1 MVGAPGRDRIRVN
14 YGTEDG
20 VSAEPTV
27 SLDSRGTRIRTCC
40 GCHATARVKAWRAMK
55 DSRRHVVV
63 AGAGV
68 AGLETAL
75 ALQALAQEQVSVEL
89 IAPEDEFVYRP
100 LAVAEPFHV
109 GEVRRFPLARLVEAA
124 GAELRNGELAE
135 VKPDE
140 KLAVLADGGT
150 VEYDVLVLALG
161 ACPLPAVPGAL
172 TFRGLPEDS
181 EELAR
186 LLERVTTRDLRRLVF
201 AVPAGS
207 TWPLPLYELALLTGE
222 YLSEHLT
229 HAELTVV
236 TPEKQPLGLFGN
248 AASEAIALLLETRG
262 IGLRT
267 AAQPVAFEDGAL
279 QLADRG
285 TVAADAVVAL
295 PKLEGPPL
303 DGIPQDERGFVP
315 TDEYGRVAELTD
327 VYAAG
332 DLTQSSIKQGG
343 IAAQEADAVAEAIAA
358 DAGAPVQPSPCRPV
372 LRGLLFTGFVPRF
385 LRHEE
390 TGQSLVDTQPLWWP
404 PGKIVGRYLSPFL
417 AEHLGLATS
426 TEAAPADAL
435 PIEVAVDRP
444 AWTPI

>member
-1 MVGAPGRDRIRVN
+1 
-14 YGTEDG
+14 
-20 VSAEPTV
+20 
-27 SLDSRGTRIRTCC
+27 
-40 GCHATARVKAWRAMK
+40 MK

-75 ALQALAQEQVSVEL
+75 ALQAVAPEHVSVEL
-89 IAPEDEFVYRP
+89 ITPEDEFVYRP

-109 GEVRRFPLARLVEAA
+109 GEMRRFPLARLVAAA
-124 GAELRNGELAE
+124 GAELRLGALAA
-135 VKPDE
+135 VDPDE
-140 KLAVLADGGT
+140 KRATLADGSA
-150 VEYDVLVLALG
+150 VDYDVLVLALG
-161 ACPLPAVPGAL
+161 AQLPAVPGAL
-172 TFRGLPEDS
+172 TFRGRPEDS

-186 LLERVTTRDLRRLVF
+186 LLERVATRDVRRLVF
-201 AVPAGS
+201 TVPAGS
-207 TWPLPLYELALLTGE
+207 CWPLPLYELALLTGE

-236 TPEKQPLGLFGN
+236 TPEEQPLGLFGTK
-248 AASEAIALLLETRG
+248 ASEAIALLLDMRG

-267 AAQPVAFEDGAL
+267 ATAPVAFEDGVL
-279 QLADRG
+279 RVADGR
-285 TVAADAVVAL
+285 TVDADAVVAL
-295 PKLEGPPL
+295 PKLEGPRL
-303 DGIPQDERGFVP
+303 DGIPQDEHGFVP
-315 TDEYGRVAELTD
+315 ADEFGRVAGLTD

-332 DLTQSSIKQGG
+332 DLTQSAIKQGG
-343 IAAQEADAVAEAIAA
+343 IAAQEADAVADAIAA
-358 DAGAPVQPSPCRPV
+358 DAGAPVQPTPCHSV

-390 TGQSLVDTQPLWWP
+390 GGPSFVDTQPLWWP

-417 AEHLGLATS
+417 AEHLGVATS

>member
-1 MVGAPGRDRIRVN
+1 
-14 YGTEDG
+14 
-20 VSAEPTV
+20 
-27 SLDSRGTRIRTCC
+27 
-40 GCHATARVKAWRAMK
+40 MK
-55 DSRRHVVV
+55 DGRRHVVV

-75 ALQALAQEQVSVEL
+75 ALQALAREQVSVEL

-109 GEVRRFPLARLVEAA
+109 GEVRRFPLSRLVSAA
-124 GAELRNGELAE
+124 GAELRHGALVGVN
-135 VKPDE
+135 PDE
-140 KLAVLADGGT
+140 TRAVLADGST

-161 ACPLPAVPGAL
+161 AHPLPAVPGAL

-186 LLERVTTRDLRRLVF
+186 LLERVTTRDLGRLVF
-201 AVPAGS
+201 AVPAES
-207 TWPLPLYELALLTGE
+207 TWQMPLYELALMTGE

-236 TPEKQPLGLFGN
+236 TPEEQPLGLFGTK
-248 AASEAIALLLETRG
+248 ASEAMAQLLGMRG

-267 AAQPVAFEDGAL
+267 ATAPIAFEDGVL
-279 QLADRG
+279 RLEHG
-285 TVAADAVVAL
+285 GSVAADAVVAL
-295 PKLEGPPL
+295 PKLEGRPL

-315 TDEYGRVAELTD
+315 TDEYGRVAGLTD

-332 DLTQSSIKQGG
+332 DLMQSSIKQGG

-358 DAGAPVQPSPCRPV
+358 DAGAHVQPSPCRPV

-390 TGQSLVDTQPLWWP
+390 AGPSVVDTQPLWWP

-417 AEHLGLATS
+417 AEYLGLSTS
-426 TEAAPADAL
+426 SDAAPADAL

-444 AWTPI
+444 AWTRV

>member
-1 MVGAPGRDRIRVN
+1 MDNG
-14 YGTEDG
+14 
-20 VSAEPTV
+20 
-27 SLDSRGTRIRTCC
+27 
-40 GCHATARVKAWRAMK
+40 
-55 DSRRHVVV
+55 RRHVVV

-75 ALQALAQEQVSVEL
+75 ALHALAPEHVWVEL

-109 GEVRRFPLARLVEAA
+109 GEVRRFPLASLVATA
-124 GAELRNGELAE
+124 GAEFCRGGLAG
-135 VKPDE
+135 VDPDE
-140 KLAVLADGGT
+140 KRVTLADGST

-161 ACPLPAVPGAL
+161 ACQLAAVPGAL
-172 TFRGLPEDS
+172 TFSGRTEDS
-181 EELAR
+181 QELAR
-186 LLERVTTRDLRRLVF
+186 LLERATSRDLRRLVF
-201 AVPAGS
+201 TVPAGT
-207 TWPLPLYELALLTGE
+207 TWPLPLYELALLTAE
-222 YLSEHLT
+222 YLSEHLA

-236 TPEKQPLGLFGN
+236 TPEEQPLDLFGTK
-248 AASEAIALLLETRG
+248 AAEAMAQLLEMRE

-267 AAQPVAFEDGAL
+267 ATAPASFTEGVL
-279 QLADRG
+279 WLANGD

-303 DGIPQDERGFVP
+303 EGIPQDGHGFVP
-315 TDEYGRVAELTD
+315 TDDYGRVAGLTD

-343 IAAQEADAVAEAIAA
+343 IAAQEADAAAEAIAA
-358 DAGAPVQPSPCRPV
+358 DAGAPVQPSPCHPV

-385 LRHEE
+385 LRHDEA
-390 TGQSLVDTQPLWWP
+390 GLSLVDTQPLWWP

-426 TEAAPADAL
+426 GQTPTNAL
-435 PIEVAVDRP
+435 AVEVAVDRP
-444 AWTPI
+444 AGTPV

>member
-1 MVGAPGRDRIRVN
+1 M
-14 YGTEDG
+14 
-20 VSAEPTV
+20 S
-27 SLDSRGTRIRTCC
+27 
-40 GCHATARVKAWRAMK
+40 
-55 DSRRHVVV
+55 DSRRRVVV

-75 ALQALAQEQVSVEL
+75 ALQELAPEQVSVEL

-100 LAVAEPFHV
+100 LSVAEPFHV
-109 GEVRRFPLARLVEAA
+109 GEMRRFPLAHLVGAA
-124 GAELRNGELAE
+124 GAALRAGALLA
-135 VKPDE
+135 VDPDE
-140 KLAVLADGGT
+140 KRVALEDGST

-161 ACPLPAVPGAL
+161 AQPLPAVTGAL
-172 TFRGLPEDS
+172 TFRGHPEDN

-186 LLERVTTRDLRRLVF
+186 LLEGVTTGDLRRLVF

-222 YLSEHLT
+222 YLAEHLT

-236 TPEKQPLGLFGN
+236 TSEEEPLGVFGTK
-248 AASEAIALLLETRG
+248 ASEAMALLLETRG

-267 AAQPVAFEDGAL
+267 AAAPVSFEDGVL
-279 QLADRG
+279 RRADGG
-285 TVAADAVVAL
+285 TFAADAVIAL

-303 DGIPQDERGFVP
+303 EGIPQDELGFVP
-315 TDEYGRVAELTD
+315 TDEYGRVAGLTD

-332 DLTQSSIKQGG
+332 DLMQSSIKQGG
-343 IAAQEADAVAEAIAA
+343 VAAQEADSVAEAIAA
-358 DAGAPVQPSPCRPV
+358 DAGAPVHPTPCRPV
-372 LRGLLFTGFVPRF
+372 LRGLLLTGFVPRF

-390 TGQSLVDTQPLWWP
+390 EGPSVVDTQPLWWP

-417 AEHLGLATS
+417 AEHLGIAAAG
-426 TEAAPADAL
+426 AAPADGL

-444 AWTPI
+444 AWTPV

>member
-1 MVGAPGRDRIRVN
+1 MPDRGRGASI
-14 YGTEDG
+14 
-20 VSAEPTV
+20 
-27 SLDSRGTRIRTCC
+27 
-40 GCHATARVKAWRAMK
+40 ARMD

-75 ALQALAQEQVSVEL
+75 ALQALAPQHVSVEL
-89 IAPEDEFVYRP
+89 IAPESEFVYRP
-100 LAVAEPFHV
+100 LAVAEPFQV

-124 GAELRNGELAE
+124 GAELRPGTFAAVDPE
-135 VKPDE
+135 E
-140 KLAVLADGGT
+140 KRATLTDGST

-161 ACPLPAVPGAL
+161 AQSLPAVPGAL
-172 TFRGLPEDS
+172 TFRGAPADN
-181 EELAR
+181 EELGR
-186 LLERVTTRDLRRLVF
+186 LLERITTRDLQRLVF
-201 AVPAGS
+201 TVPAGS

-222 YLSEHLT
+222 YLAEHLT

-236 TPEKQPLGLFGN
+236 TPEEHPLGLFGTR
-248 AASEAIALLLETRG
+248 ASEAIALLLEMRG

-267 AAQPVAFEDGAL
+267 AATPLEFEDGIL
-279 QLADRG
+279 ELAG
-285 TVAADAVVAL
+285 GGAIAADAVVAL
-295 PKLEGPPL
+295 PKLEGPSL
-303 DGIPQDERGFVP
+303 EGIPQDEHGFVP
-315 TDEYGRVAELTD
+315 TDEFGRVAGLTD

-332 DLTQSSIKQGG
+332 DLMQSAIKQGG
-343 IAAQEADAVAEAIAA
+343 VAAQEADAAAEAIAA

-372 LRGLLFTGFVPRF
+372 LRGLLLSGFVPRY

-390 TGQSLVDTQPLWWP
+390 GGPSLVDTQPLWWP

-417 AEHLGLATS
+417 AVHLGLATGS
-426 TEAAPADAL
+426 QAPPPDAI